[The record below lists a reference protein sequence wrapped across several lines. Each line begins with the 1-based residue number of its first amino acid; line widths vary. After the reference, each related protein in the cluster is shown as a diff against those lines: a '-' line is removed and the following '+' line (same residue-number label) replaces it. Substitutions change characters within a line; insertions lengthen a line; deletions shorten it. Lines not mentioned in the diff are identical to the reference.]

1 MLFITSFEMN
11 SMALITISMPEDLA
25 RMAQREAQRRGVS
38 LSAVVRQALEQHLY
52 RYRGRKL
59 PWQGIVNRGVPAARD
74 LDAELDRDWANDI
87 VGDR

>member
-1 MLFITSFEMN
+1 MKKEG
-11 SMALITISMPEDLA
+11 LIEPRGRGRGA
-25 RMAQREAQRRGVS
+25 RW
-38 LSAVVRQALEQHLY
+38 
-52 RYRGRKL
+52 RKL